1 MCGNYKDTDGRWI
14 MLANV
19 QEENTK
25 ILEELMKNDSR
36 YFFKHHYVLRVPF
49 GKNEVKE
56 LCELVEPLVYQD
68 TMRFVSSE
76 EFLNSYKTTGG
87 ELYNDEYGQIKR
99 RFNPLYEK
107 VTLEEALLATV
118 KTNLY
123 DVELDRVYDDEIY
136 MKWHQNYV
144 EHTSGQK
151 SKII

>member
-1 MCGNYKDTDGRWI
+1 MRRNKLTVSRALIHLLFILMCASFI
-14 MLANV
+14 IPM
-19 QEENTK
+19 
-25 ILEELMKNDSR
+25 I
-36 YFFKHHYVLRVPF
+36 YVISISLSDEQALTQF
-49 GKNEVKE
+49 GYRLFPKV
-56 LCELVEPLVYQD
+56 
-68 TMRFVSSE
+68 VSTRAYMHI
-76 EFLNSYKTTGG
+76 FQNPTQLLNSYKTTGG

-107 VTLEEALLATV
+107 ATLEEALLATG
-118 KTNLY
+118 KTDLY